1 MDTYMV
7 VLRIVHILA
16 GVFWVGA
23 AFTTILFL
31 QPTAR
36 EIGPAA
42 GPFMAHLAG
51 KKRLVDW
58 VLRAAGLTVL
68 GGPPDVLARVRR
80 TRWRL
85 DRLGARDLAHDRS
98 ALRDRRV
105 LDSALSVVRPTIM
118 ATLAIGREVAASGG
132 APTPEQARSSRRSR
146 GGGRRSGKVIVPLL
160 DRRGGRDGRRPLPLE
175 PTLPAESGRG
185 TCRSA
190 PRRRRSPPRADG
202 ASRPLP
208 LGPKW

>member
-7 VLRIVHILA
+7 VLRILHILA

-36 EIGPAA
+36 EVGPAA

-58 VLRAAGLTVL
+58 VLRAAGLTILVGLLMYWRVTGGLEWDRITSAYGISLTIGALCAIAAFAL
-68 GGPPDVLARVRR
+68 G
-80 TRWRL
+80 
-85 DRLGARDLAHDRS
+85 
-98 ALRDRRV
+98 
-105 LDSALSVVRPTIM
+105 LSVVRPTIM

-132 APTPEQARSSRRSR
+132 APTPEQGAQLQALQQR
-146 GGGRRSGKVIVPLL
+146 GKAVGQVIVPLL
-160 DRRGGRDGRRPLPLE
+160 VVAVAGMAAARYL
-175 PTLPAESGRG
+175 
-185 TCRSA
+185 
-190 PRRRRSPPRADG
+190 
-202 ASRPLP
+202 
-208 LGPKW
+208 

>member
-7 VLRIVHILA
+7 VLRILHILA

-36 EIGPAA
+36 EVGPAA

-58 VLRAAGLTVL
+58 VLRAAGLTILVGLLMYWRVTSGLEWDRITSAYGISLTIGALCGIAAFSL
-68 GGPPDVLARVRR
+68 G
-80 TRWRL
+80 
-85 DRLGARDLAHDRS
+85 
-98 ALRDRRV
+98 
-105 LDSALSVVRPTIM
+105 LSVVRPTIM

-132 APTPEQARSSRRSR
+132 PPTPEQGAQLQALQKR
-146 GGGRRSGKVIVPLL
+146 GKAVGQIIVPLL
-160 DRRGGRDGRRPLPLE
+160 LIAVGGMAAARYL
-175 PTLPAESGRG
+175 
-185 TCRSA
+185 
-190 PRRRRSPPRADG
+190 
-202 ASRPLP
+202 
-208 LGPKW
+208 

>member
-23 AFTTILFL
+23 ALTTILFL

-36 EIGPAA
+36 EVGPAA

-58 VLRAAGLTVL
+58 VLRAAGLTILAGALMYWRVSAGLEWDWITSAYGISLTIGALCAIAAFSL
-68 GGPPDVLARVRR
+68 G
-80 TRWRL
+80 
-85 DRLGARDLAHDRS
+85 
-98 ALRDRRV
+98 
-105 LDSALSVVRPTIM
+105 LSVVRPTIM

-132 APTPEQARSSRRSR
+132 PPTPEQGAQLQALQKR
-146 GGGRRSGKVIVPLL
+146 GQAVGRIIVPLL
-160 DRRGGRDGRRPLPLE
+160 VIAVGGM
-175 PTLPAESGRG
+175 A
-185 TCRSA
+185 
-190 PRRRRSPPRADG
+190 G
-202 ASRPLP
+202 AQYL
-208 LGPKW
+208 

>member
-23 AFTTILFL
+23 ALTTILFL

-36 EIGPAA
+36 EVGPAA

-58 VLRAAGLTVL
+58 VLRAAGVTILAGALMYWRVSGGLDWDWITSAYGISLTIGALCAIAAFSL
-68 GGPPDVLARVRR
+68 G
-80 TRWRL
+80 
-85 DRLGARDLAHDRS
+85 
-98 ALRDRRV
+98 
-105 LDSALSVVRPTIM
+105 LSVVRPTIM

-132 APTPEQARSSRRSR
+132 PPTPEQGAQLQALQKR
-146 GGGRRSGKVIVPLL
+146 GQAVGRIIVPLL
-160 DRRGGRDGRRPLPLE
+160 VIAVGGM
-175 PTLPAESGRG
+175 A
-185 TCRSA
+185 
-190 PRRRRSPPRADG
+190 G
-202 ASRPLP
+202 AQYL
-208 LGPKW
+208 